1 MNRSSIREQ
10 AFKLLYS
17 IEIQKDKNIQE
28 QTELYF
34 ESNHINDEE
43 AKKYITDAIN
53 GIKEN
58 KDSID
63 EKIEKNLKSN
73 WKMERVSRI
82 DLTILRLA
90 IYEIEYN
97 KIPYKVAI
105 NEAVELAKKYG
116 EDTSKNF
123 VNGIL
128 ASVVTEENYEAYKKF
143 DDFLFLNLK
152 ELKLKRS

>member
-17 IEIQKDKNIQE
+17 LEIQKDINEEE
-28 QTELYF
+28 QIDLYL
-34 ESNHINDEE
+34 ESNNIKDEE
-43 AKKYITDAIN
+43 AVSYIKDAIF
-53 GIKEN
+53 GIDKN
-58 KDSID
+58 KKDID
-63 EKIEKNLKSN
+63 EKIVQNLKSN
-73 WKMERVSRI
+73 WKLERVSKI

-90 IYEIEYN
+90 IYEIKY
-97 KIPYKVAI
+97 KDLPYKVAI

-128 ASVVTEENYEAYKKF
+128 ASIVNE
-143 DDFLFLNLK
+143 
-152 ELKLKRS
+152 